1 MRLLLALALP
11 VITSQPATAQPAA
24 APSAAAIAAAT
35 AMIETISPRAR
46 EQAALDAQLAGI
58 RRGALLARQIGA
70 NPRVQQA
77 AKDKKAEV
85 EAMLGRA
92 GAIQADALTPI
103 FRQRANAIREET
115 VKAYA
120 SQFTIAELNAIAA
133 FYKSGPGTKLLGA
146 QPGIAAQVNQQVNAQ
161 YAPNVEAAQKGIA
174 PRIEAEVKKM
184 FPDQP
189 AAAAPAKP

>member
-11 VITSQPATAQPAA
+11 VITSQPATAQTAA
-24 APSAAAIAAAT
+24 APSAAALAAST
-35 AMIETISPRAR
+35 AMIETISPKAR
-46 EQAALDAQLAGI
+46 EQSALDAQLSGI

-70 NPRVQQA
+70 NPRVQKA
-77 AKDKKAEV
+77 AKDNKAKV
-85 EAMLGRA
+85 EAMLARA

-120 SQFTIAELNAIAA
+120 NQFTIAELNAIAA
-133 FYKSGPGTKLLGA
+133 FYKSGPGTKLLAA
-146 QPGIAAQVNQQVNAQ
+146 QPNIAAQVNQRVNAQ